1 MKNILFFV
9 LENNKNLFYI
19 SHDLSF
25 LLILLSY

>member
-1 MKNILFFV
+1 MKNIFLV

-25 LLILLSY
+25 FLILLSY